1 MNTPTQPIPA
11 EGTGASLDELV
22 QAEQVRLLYGGLLVS
37 TFGVLVAVGLVV
49 LVFWHVVQTHLLL
62 GWAAC
67 MAANQLWRIFL
78 RYRFKQRVPDNQT
91 LGQWAT
97 IWAIGSGIS
106 GALWGAASFL
116 LFVPGSPVH
125 QAFMMAIVISVTS
138 AGLLLIGAHLQ
149 SLYAFILPAVAPLVL
164 RNLIEGTTD
173 NLTLAFI
180 ALVSSI
186 ALFSFGRN
194 YNRTL
199 IESLRNRFKNE
210 AMTQRLAAQN
220 EELDRAR
227 KAAEAAKVQAEAA
240 NRARTQ
246 FFAAANHDLR
256 QPLHAMGLL
265 AGALAE
271 KVKDPD
277 VVALTNTI
285 SASME
290 ALEELFNELLDM
302 SKLDSGKITSS
313 PTNFPI
319 RQLFDKLRLEFEAEA
334 ATKGLVL
341 RFFANGRY
349 LFSDPGLVERVLRNL
364 ISNAIRYTASGGILV
379 ACRTRQ
385 GRPWLEV
392 WDTGIGIPEDQQERI
407 FDEFVQLE
415 NPERDRR
422 KGLGLGLSI
431 VKRLCNLLGHE
442 LALVS
447 RPGRGS
453 VFRFQVAAGREISR
467 PARREAVSPVN
478 LGQLAGKTVVVVE
491 DDAEI
496 QTGMKSLLSGWGMNV
511 SVYAKV
517 SEVEAAAIAMKSA
530 PDLIIA
536 DYRLPGG
543 TTGLDAIDSIRER
556 FGPDIPAI
564 LMTGSADPQ
573 LVSIAE
579 EKGFHYLLKPV
590 MPAKLRTLVNFKLEA
605 AAAPRSQRLRRDR
618 S

>member
-1 MNTPTQPIPA
+1 MNPSLQPIA
-11 EGTGASLDELV
+11 AAGSDASLDELIR
-22 QAEQVRLLYGGLLVS
+22 AEQVRLLYSGLLIS
-37 TFGVLVAVGLVV
+37 TIGVLLAVGVVV
-49 LVFWHVVQTHLLL
+49 LVFWHVVASHLLL

-78 RYRFKQRVPDNQT
+78 WYRFKHRVPDRHE
-91 LGQWAT
+91 LGWWANV
-97 IWAIGSGIS
+97 WAIGSGIS
-106 GALWGAASFL
+106 GVLWGSASFL

-125 QAFMMAIVISVTS
+125 QAFLMAIVISVTS
-138 AGLLLIGAHLQ
+138 AGLLLIGSHLQ
-149 SLYAFILPAVAPLVL
+149 SLYAFMLPAVVPLVL

-173 NLTLAFI
+173 NLTLALI
-180 ALVSSI
+180 ALVSAI

-194 YNRTL
+194 YNRIL
-199 IESLRNRFKNE
+199 IESLRNRFENE
-210 AMTQRLAAQN
+210 AMTRRLAVQN
-220 EELDRAR
+220 EELERAR
-227 KAAEAAKVQAEAA
+227 KAAEAATVQAEAA

-302 SKLDSGKITSS
+302 SRLDSGKIAST
-313 PTNFPI
+313 PANFSI
-319 RQLFDKLRLEFEAEA
+319 HQLFDKLRLDFEAEA
-334 ATKGLVL
+334 ALKGLRL
-341 RFFANGRY
+341 RFFANARF
-349 LFSDPGLVERVLRNL
+349 LFSDPGLVERILRNL
-364 ISNAIRYTASGGILV
+364 IANAIRYTAEGGVLV

-385 GRPWLEV
+385 GRPWMEV
-392 WDTGIGIPEDQQERI
+392 WDTGPGIAEDAQERI

-431 VKRLCNLLGHE
+431 VRRLCHLLGHE
-442 LALVS
+442 LVLAS
-447 RPGRGS
+447 RPGKGS
-453 VFRFQVAAGREISR
+453 LFRFQVPAGRELPR
-467 PARREAVSPVN
+467 AARAAAAPPPHP
-478 LGQLAGKTVVVVE
+478 GQLAGKRVVVIE
-491 DDAEI
+491 DDAEV
-496 QTGMKSLLSGWGMNV
+496 QAGMKSLLSGWGMEV
-511 SVYAKV
+511 SVYANV
-517 SEVEAAAIAMKSA
+517 GETEAAALAMDQA

-543 TTGLDAIDSIRER
+543 PTGLDAVDAIRQR
-556 FGPDIPAI
+556 FGAAVPAI

-573 LVSIAE
+573 LVSMAE

-590 MPAKLRTLVNFKLEA
+590 MPAKLRTLVHFKLKA
-605 AAAPRSQRLRRDR
+605 QAAPASPRAWRDR
-618 S
+618 A

>member
-1 MNTPTQPIPA
+1 
-11 EGTGASLDELV
+11 V
-22 QAEQVRLLYGGLLVS
+22 
-37 TFGVLVAVGLVV
+37 
-49 LVFWHVVQTHLLL
+49 
-62 GWAAC
+62 
-67 MAANQLWRIFL
+67 ANQLWRIYL
-78 RYRFKQRVPDNQT
+78 RYRFNHRVSDRHA
-91 LGQWAT
+91 LGQWAHV
-97 IWAIGSGIS
+97 WAIGSGIS
-106 GALWGAASFL
+106 GVLWGSASFL

-125 QAFMMAIVISVTS
+125 QAFLMAIVISVTS
-138 AGLLLIGAHLQ
+138 AGLLLIGSHLQ

-164 RNLIEGTTD
+164 RNLIEGTPD
-173 NLTLAFI
+173 NLTLASI
-180 ALVSSI
+180 AFVSSI

-194 YNRTL
+194 YNRIL
-199 IESLRNRFKNE
+199 IESLRNRFENE
-210 AMTQRLAAQN
+210 AMTGRLAAQN

-240 NRARTQ
+240 SRARTQ

-277 VVALTNTI
+277 VVSLTNTI

-302 SKLDSGKITSS
+302 SRLDSGKIS
-313 PTNFPI
+313 PSPANFSI
-319 RQLFDKLRLEFEAEA
+319 QQLFDKLRLEFEAEA
-334 ATKGLVL
+334 AMKALAL
-341 RFFANGRY
+341 RFFTNGRF
-349 LFSDPGLVERVLRNL
+349 LFSDPGLVERILRNL
-364 ISNAIRYTASGGILV
+364 ISNAIRYTANGGVLV

-392 WDTGIGIPEDQQERI
+392 WDTGPGIPEEEQERI
-407 FDEFVQLE
+407 FDEFVQLG

-431 VKRLCNLLGHE
+431 VRRLCNLLGHE

-447 RPGRGS
+447 RTGRGS
-453 VFRFQVAAGREISR
+453 VFRFQVPAGRELPR
-467 PARREAVSPVN
+467 AARRETALPAS
-478 LGQLAGKTVVVVE
+478 LSQLAGKTVMVVE

-496 QTGMKSLLSGWGMNV
+496 QTGMKSLLGGWGMDV
-511 SVYAKV
+511 SLCASVA
-517 SEVEAAAIAMKSA
+517 EAEAAAVAMKKA

-543 TTGLDAIDSIRER
+543 ATGVNAIDSIRQR
-556 FGPDIPAI
+556 FGPAVPAI

-573 LVSIAE
+573 LVSMAA

-590 MPAKLRTLVNFKLEA
+590 IPAKLRTLVSFKLKGA
-605 AAAPRSQRLRRDR
+605 ATPGSHSLV
-618 S
+618 